1 MMQLSQAR
9 NCSTPA
15 IWDMNSKSILAKF
28 RDCIKSN
35 GGVTAVE
42 YGLIA
47 AATAFATALGMAVLG
62 PTVAGLYQMVVEAF

>member
-1 MMQLSQAR
+1 M
-9 NCSTPA
+9 
-15 IWDMNSKSILAKF
+15 ISKSIPAKF

-35 GGVTAVE
+35 GGVTAIE

-47 AATAFATALGMAVLG
+47 AATAFATALGMVALG